1 MDFEIR
7 PRQGIG
13 PFTLG
18 TAMEDAARAA
28 EEWAGTQIHLEDS
41 GGDELKVPVRHP
53 HFLAV
58 LVANEGT
65 RLNAVIFRRFQDEDA
80 PVRVLLHGTD
90 VFRTPIDELPAVLER
105 QGHELQEEYGLEVLD
120 LGLIFS
126 NESSFEYPE
135 DDEGDPLYFDTVL
148 VSDNNH
154 PFFQGRW

>member
-1 MDFEIR
+1 MDFEIL

-18 TAMEDAARAA
+18 MTMENAAGAA
-28 EEWAGTQIHLEDS
+28 AEWAGTEVRLEDS

-65 RLNAVIFRRFQDEDA
+65 RLNAVIVRRFRDEDA
-80 PVRVLLHGTD
+80 PVRVLLNGTD
-90 VFRTPIDELPAVLER
+90 VFRTPIEDLHSALEA
-105 QGHELQEEYGLEVLD
+105 QGHELQEEHGLEVLD

-135 DDEGDPLYFDTVL
+135 DDEGVPLYFDTVL
-148 VSDNNH
+148 LSDNNH